1 MLLSALAAAL
11 VLISTGRPFAAPIT
25 PEPNRPPVRIIG
37 QTVVVGESDPLLWKA
52 ILDLLPARPQRIELL
67 DVNSLPA
74 STRQQLRG
82 VDAFVLAGQTTIVVI
97 RQGATLRQAEFGDAF
112 DRLVLAS
119 LVWHE
124 LAHAN
129 GLDEEAALEQEQ
141 TLWRRFIAQG
151 LVNSSDGMAYVA
163 RLREVRRVLTR
174 RMTRIE

>member
-74 STRQQLRG
+74 STRQRLRG
-82 VDAFVLAGQTTIVVI
+82 LDAFVLAGQTTIVVL
-97 RQGATLRQAEFGDAF
+97 RQGATLRQAELGDAF

-124 LAHAN
+124 FSHAN
-129 GLDEEAALEQEQ
+129 GTDERGALEKERA
-141 TLWRRFIAQG
+141 LWRGFIAQG
-151 LVNSSDGMAYVA
+151 LVNSSDGMAYIA
-163 RLREVRRVLTR
+163 RLTEARNAKTGR
-174 RMTRIE
+174 